1 MSDNKSSKRVSTIM
15 LGVGTLIMLWV
26 SAAFIGALHQA
37 NWQVSELA
45 RQYMLA
51 TGMVKPMHTLVDF
64 YTHIKGIEYLICVA
78 FFVAFPIFFKYVNK
92 EPRRV
97 PVTNLGN

>member
-1 MSDNKSSKRVSTIM
+1 MSEKTITKKVSTIM
-15 LGVGTLIMLWV
+15 MGVGALMVLWV
-26 SAAFIGALHQA
+26 AAAFVGALHQV
-37 NWQVSELA
+37 NWQVGELA

-51 TGMVKPMHTLVDF
+51 TGMMKPLNTLVDY

-92 EPRRV
+92 EKS
-97 PVTNLGN
+97 PVTVQR

>member
-1 MSDNKSSKRVSTIM
+1 MSATKKSKRVSVIM
-15 LGVGTLIMLWV
+15 LGVTSLIGLWV
-26 SAAFIGALHQA
+26 SAAFIGALHQV
-37 NWQVSELA
+37 NWQFSELA

-78 FFVAFPIFFKYVNK
+78 FFVAFPLFFKYVNK
-92 EPRRV
+92 EKKSILV
-97 PVTNLGN
+97 HNS

>member
-1 MSDNKSSKRVSTIM
+1 MSATTTSKGVSIAI
-15 LGVGTLIMLWV
+15 LGLASLIVLWV
-26 SAAFIGALHQA
+26 CAAFVGALHQA

-45 RQYMLA
+45 RQYMVA
-51 TGMVKPMHTLVDF
+51 TGMIKPMHTLVDF

-92 EPRRV
+92 EKKAV
-97 PVTNLGN
+97 TVTN